1 MKRII
6 ESRKLLGVTPEV
18 TLAELKNIY
27 RGLIKEYHPDKIQD
41 DDDRKNEYETK
52 SKQIIT
58 AYHLLVSVAPETHAA
73 QEEEYNRIITAA
85 FIDDFQYTGQTLK
98 VSFQDGSVYEYFGV
112 PRNIYI
118 KFVNSPTQ
126 ARFARRHIYQS
137 YTYRN
142 ISKQLKPA

>member
-1 MKRII
+1 MNRIV

-41 DDDRKNEYETK
+41 DDDRKHEYEAK

-73 QEEEYNRIITAA
+73 QEEEYNRIKNILKSIYN
-85 FIDDFQYTGQTLK
+85 FIFYYSILFTLTINL
-98 VSFQDGSVYEYFGV
+98 
-112 PRNIYI
+112 RL
-118 KFVNSPTQ
+118 
-126 ARFARRHIYQS
+126 
-137 YTYRN
+137 
-142 ISKQLKPA
+142 ISLINLI